1 MKTGSLLRAQTRN
14 YPPSAGRR
22 VVTSAGSRADDSTG
36 SDLTVNESPVI
47 RQVNLLR
54 DLKITLRHNFLS
66 AIPCLSAEN
75 KQETADIVNIAAS
88 QNASREK
95 CASCGARTHD
105 RRIKSPMLYQL
116 S

>member
-1 MKTGSLLRAQTRN
+1 MKTGLASYPAQTRN

-47 RQVNLLR
+47 RQVNLR
-54 DLKITLRHNFLS
+54 SDLKITLRHNFLS

-95 CASCGARTHD
+95 V
-105 RRIKSPMLYQL
+105 RRVGLEPTTGGLKVRCST